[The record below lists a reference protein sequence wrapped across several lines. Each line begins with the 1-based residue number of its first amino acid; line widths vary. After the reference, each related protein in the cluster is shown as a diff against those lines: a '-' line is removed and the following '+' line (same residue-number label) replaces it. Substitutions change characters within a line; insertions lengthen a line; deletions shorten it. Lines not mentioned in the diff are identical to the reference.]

1 MLLCGYF
8 RNKKPRLIIKLIRY
22 FPKHLVLVMD
32 TEGVYFEVGNE
43 FLCAR

>member
-1 MLLCGYF
+1 MLLCDYF
-8 RNKKPRLIIKLIRY
+8 RNKKTRLIIRIIRY

-43 FLCAR
+43 FLYAW